1 MTTSKRAFSAIP
13 TALRPR
19 RWADQSTDGTAFWGW
34 GFGVLLGLAV
44 VTSVVFSIVN
54 GPTMRANAEAVI
66 DQENRSVCSKLGIG
80 PETSRYSECVAAL
93 SEVRASTSQRDAQSI
108 L

>member
-1 MTTSKRAFSAIP
+1 MTISKHALSIIS
-13 TALRPR
+13 TAPSPR
-19 RWADQSTDGTAFWGW
+19 RSADQSRDGSAVWGW

-44 VTSVVFSIVN
+44 VALGVFSTVN

-80 PETSRYSECVAAL
+80 PETNRYPECAAAL
-93 SEVRASTSQRDAQSI
+93 SVVRASTSQRDAQSI